1 MEKYITFK
9 IPLKKENKDG
19 KFITFKLKFIDSFRF
34 MNRSLSDLVDNL
46 SEVNK
51 QECIR
56 CKERQNESIDC

>member
-1 MEKYITFK
+1 M
-9 IPLKKENKDG
+9 KENKDV
-19 KFITFKLKFIDSFRF
+19 KFITYKLKFIDSFRF
-34 MNRSLSDLVDNL
+34 MNRSLSDLVENL